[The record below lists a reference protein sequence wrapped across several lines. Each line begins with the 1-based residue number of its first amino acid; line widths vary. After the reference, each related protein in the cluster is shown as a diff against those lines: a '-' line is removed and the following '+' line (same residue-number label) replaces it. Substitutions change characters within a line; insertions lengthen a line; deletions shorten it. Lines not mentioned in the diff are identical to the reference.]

1 MYDGESDPMQFYDDY
16 GAAEWDRLSG
26 GIDGDLEFEFTTD
39 ELASRLPPDGHVL
52 DAGGGAGRYT
62 IWLAEREYDVTL
74 VDVSSGQLAVA
85 DEKIDEYAVDDR
97 ISMSQQSITDLG
109 FDADTFDATLCLGG
123 PLSHLLDVD
132 DRERAVRELARVTRP
147 GSPVSVSV
155 MGLLGFL
162 QLKLL
167 TGHNVGALPELLEHG
182 NYDDDLL
189 APLGYEN
196 EFTATHF
203 FRRAELISLLEE
215 RGIDVSLV
223 TGLEG
228 LGSFYHDAGTRD
240 RIADLDS
247 TERDAII
254 EVLDD
259 LRTDP
264 SVTDLSVHMLAIG
277 RT

>member
-1 MYDGESDPMQFYDDY
+1 MVDGEADPKQFYDDY
-16 GAAEWDRLSG
+16 GAAEWDRLST

-39 ELASRLPPDGHVL
+39 ELVARLPPEGHVL
-52 DAGGGAGRYT
+52 DAGGGAGRYAV
-62 IWLAEREYDVTL
+62 WLAERGYDVTL
-74 VDVSSGQLAVA
+74 VDVSSGQLTVA
-85 DEKIDEYAVDDR
+85 DEKRDEYAVDDR
-97 ISMSQQSITDLG
+97 LSMSQQSITDLG
-109 FDADTFDATLCLGG
+109 FDPDTFDATLCLGG
-123 PLSHLLDVD
+123 PLSHLLDVN
-132 DRERAVRELARVTRP
+132 DRERAVRELGRVTRP
-147 GSPVSVSV
+147 GAPVFVSV
-155 MGLLGFL
+155 MGLLGFI

-167 TGHNVGALPELLEHG
+167 TGHNVGALPDLLVDG

-203 FRRAELISLLEE
+203 FRRRELVALLED
-215 RGIDVSLV
+215 RGIDVSGV

-228 LGSFYHDAGTRD
+228 LGSFYHDATTRD
-240 RIADLDS
+240 RIADLDQ

-264 SVTDLSVHMLAIG
+264 AVTDLSVHMLAIG
-277 RT
+277 RA